1 MAEPERKNHNVA
13 WMMGQD
19 IDDLEV
25 CQNLGLDPSLAYT
38 PEINR
43 AAVDAVY
50 IKNIEDG
57 IKSGLTKE
65 EAIEIAKKQRS
76 DAHKLYT
83 SLTKSYKF
91 V

>member
-38 PEINR
+38 PQINK

-50 IKNIEDG
+50 ISNIEDG
-57 IKSGLTKE
+57 MKSGLSKE
-65 EAIEIAKKQRS
+65 EAIEIARKQRN
-76 DAHKLYT
+76 DAHQLHTQLSK
-83 SLTKSYKF
+83 KYKF
-91 V
+91 A

>member
-1 MAEPERKNHNVA
+1 MAEPQRKNHNVA

-25 CQNLGLDPSLAYT
+25 CQNLGIDPSLAYT
-38 PEINR
+38 PQINK

-50 IKNIEDG
+50 VKNIEDG
-57 IKSGLTKE
+57 MKSGLTKE
-65 EAIEIAKKQRS
+65 KAVARAKEQRNI
-76 DAHKLYT
+76 AHKLHTELSKKKY
-83 SLTKSYKF
+83 

>member
-25 CQNLGLDPSLAYT
+25 CQNLGLDPSVAYT
-38 PEINR
+38 PEINK

-50 IKNIEDG
+50 ISNIEDG
-57 IKSGLTKE
+57 IKSGLSEE
-65 EAIEIAKKQRS
+65 EAMAIAKKQRN
-76 DAHKLYT
+76 DAHKLHT
-83 SLTKSYKF
+83 SLVKNYKF
-91 V
+91 A